1 MLFYLSVILA
11 FEKAALA
18 GLNIG
23 ITTAIWSIV
32 PFFVAVSERV
42 FFNVGIKP
50 YHVVGMLFV
59 VVMTILVSL
68 SDLFSSANE
77 EKTLVPNDHE
87 SVSVYVAV
95 LFSLIFVAVA
105 TSFTM
110 VIKYVN
116 KSIRLKSTDL
126 V

>member
-11 FEKAALA
+11 FEKASLA

-32 PFFVAVSERV
+32 PFCVAVTERV
-42 FFNVGIKP
+42 FYNVGIKP

-77 EKTLVPNDHE
+77 EKMLVPDDQE